1 MSRKMVRMSLHISPE
16 LNDELEHMSEEAHA
30 SKSDILRK
38 AIALMKV
45 ALETKKSGKKLAV
58 VNENK
63 ELVSE
68 IIGL

>member
-1 MSRKMVRMSLHISPE
+1 MNKKMVKMSLHISPE
-16 LNDELEHMSEEAHA
+16 LNEELENMSEQAHA

-45 ALETKKSGKKLAV
+45 ALETKKSGKRLAV
-58 VNENK
+58 LNERR
-63 ELVSE
+63 ELVNE